1 MFSLSDLTAWQD
13 STGGAAYMSL
23 GDSAIQRF
31 LATKDVAIL
40 ATVQADGAPL
50 AMPMWFLHDPA
61 SLTMISVEG
70 THKVRNLR
78 RDARVCVVA
87 EAGSGGGDERGVTV
101 LGKAEFLADG
111 PERRALVERFH
122 AKYPRL
128 ERLWG
133 GRTMPPNR
141 VMFRVAPAHVRSWG
155 LE

>member
-1 MFSLSDLTAWQD
+1 MTRPFESTSSDASCLASTTACRCGRMMTPVA
-13 STGGAAYMSL
+13 SRMRVVCAARKGL
-23 GDSAIQRF
+23 GDSAIQRL

-87 EAGSGGGDERGVTV
+87 EAGSGGGDERGVT
-101 LGKAEFLADG
+101 
-111 PERRALVERFH
+111 
-122 AKYPRL
+122 
-128 ERLWG
+128 
-133 GRTMPPNR
+133 
-141 VMFRVAPAHVRSWG
+141 
-155 LE
+155 

>member
-1 MFSLSDLTAWQD
+1 
-13 STGGAAYMSL
+13 MSL

-111 PERRALVERFH
+111 PERRSLELQQRAVARQEQIGHLYRRLVVVGGVMVVALLVLLVYLLVKWSRCLF
-122 AKYPRL
+122 
-128 ERLWG
+128 G
-133 GRTMPPNR
+133 
-141 VMFRVAPAHVRSWG
+141 
-155 LE
+155 

>member
-1 MFSLSDLTAWQD
+1 
-13 STGGAAYMSL
+13 MSL
-23 GDSAIQRF
+23 GDTAIQRF

-111 PERRALVERFH
+111 PEH

-141 VMFRVAPAHVRSWG
+141 AMFRIAP
-155 LE
+155 